1 MMVHDG
7 HAEIDVSDN
16 DGKFSSLDQNEN
28 VFNQLNMSPDLNQV
42 DAFINNQEDDRDDS
56 RNNHESMPL

>member
-16 DGKFSSLDQNEN
+16 EGNFSSLGQNAN
-28 VFNQLNMSPDLNQV
+28 VFDNMSPDLNQV
-42 DAFINNQEDDRDDS
+42 DAFINNQEYDQDDS